1 MIKEA
6 QFQKLV
12 ESYDHS
18 LLEKLAG
25 IDGVVKS
32 FFNFGKEHPAIAAA
46 VPALGVGLGAG
57 YFAGIKSKKGP
68 EINYLTRANVAK
80 ALSNSNFSSY
90 K

>member
-25 IDGVVKS
+25 IGGVVKS
-32 FFNFGKEHPAIAAA
+32 FFNFGKKHPAIAAA

-57 YFAGIKSKKGP
+57 YFTGLKSKGS
-68 EINYLTRANVAK
+68 EINYLTRANVARTLGK
-80 ALSNSNFSSY
+80 SNFSSY